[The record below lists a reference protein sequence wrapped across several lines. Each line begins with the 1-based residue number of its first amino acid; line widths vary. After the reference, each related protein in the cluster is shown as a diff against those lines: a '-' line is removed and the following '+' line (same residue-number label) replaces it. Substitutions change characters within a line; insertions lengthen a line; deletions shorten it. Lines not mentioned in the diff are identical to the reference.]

1 MITKIINGKIISQNR
16 ILENEVLYLKDDK
29 ILFIGNKDIS
39 PDKEID
45 AKNNYVSAGFI
56 DIHTHG
62 GGGADFL
69 DGGEKPIMC
78 AAQKHLFCG
87 TTSIMPTTLAC
98 SKAVLVQFLNDL
110 KAVMKTHKNII
121 GAHLEGPYFSKNQ
134 SGAQNP
140 EYIKNPDPKE
150 YNDILNIGK
159 GIIRRWSFAP
169 ELEGSIEFCKTL
181 VKNNV
186 LPSCG
191 HSDAAFDDVKAVHDF
206 GCKMITHLYS
216 GMSTITRKNGFRR
229 LGVTECAYYFDDMC
243 AEIIADGAHLPPEL
257 LKLIIKL
264 KGTDNIC
271 LVTDSM
277 RAAGESEG
285 MSFLGRKGEK
295 TPCIIE
301 DGVAKLLDKRA
312 FAGSVATADRLVRTM
327 VKKADCSVTE
337 AVKMITQN
345 PARILNLTDRG
356 DIKENLR
363 ADIVI
368 FDDDIN
374 IKKVFLCGIEVK

>member
-1 MITKIINGKIISQNR
+1 
-16 ILENEVLYLKDDK
+16 
-29 ILFIGNKDIS
+29 
-39 PDKEID
+39 
-45 AKNNYVSAGFI
+45 
-56 DIHTHG
+56 
-62 GGGADFL
+62 
-69 DGGEKPIMC
+69 
-78 AAQKHLFCG
+78 
-87 TTSIMPTTLAC
+87 
-98 SKAVLVQFLNDL
+98 
-110 KAVMKTHKNII
+110 
-121 GAHLEGPYFSKNQ
+121 
-134 SGAQNP
+134 
-140 EYIKNPDPKE
+140 
-150 YNDILNIGK
+150 
-159 GIIRRWSFAP
+159 
-169 ELEGSIEFCKTL
+169 
-181 VKNNV
+181 
-186 LPSCG
+186 
-191 HSDAAFDDVKAVHDF
+191 
-206 GCKMITHLYS
+206 
-216 GMSTITRKNGFRR
+216 
-229 LGVTECAYYFDDMC
+229 MC

-285 MSFLGRKGEK
+285 MSFLGRKGEE

-301 DGVAKLLDKRA
+301 DGVAKLLDKSA

-327 VKKADCSVTE
+327 VKKADCSVTD

-374 IKKVFLCGIEVK
+374 IKKVFLCGTEVK